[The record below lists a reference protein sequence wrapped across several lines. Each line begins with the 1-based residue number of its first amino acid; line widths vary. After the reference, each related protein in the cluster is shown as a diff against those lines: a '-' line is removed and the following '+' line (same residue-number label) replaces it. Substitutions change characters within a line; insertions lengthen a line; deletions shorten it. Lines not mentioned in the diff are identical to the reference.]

1 MNSMNK
7 IRLLF
12 GKRKYKIGFLLDN
25 VKRCVMLKANDCK
38 DSIKKIQELFPGKIK
53 IISVC
58 QV

>member
-1 MNSMNK
+1 MSK

-12 GKRKYKIGFLLDN
+12 GKKEYKICFLLDN
-25 VKRCVMLKANDCK
+25 VKKYVMIKAHDCK
-38 DSIKKIQELFPGKIK
+38 DSIQKIQELFPGKIK